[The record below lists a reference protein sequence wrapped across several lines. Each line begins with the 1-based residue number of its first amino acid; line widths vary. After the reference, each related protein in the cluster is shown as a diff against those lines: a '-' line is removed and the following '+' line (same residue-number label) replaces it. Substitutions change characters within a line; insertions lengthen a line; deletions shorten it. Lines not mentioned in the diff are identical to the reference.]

1 MDFGSQG
8 APSDFCST
16 TKSVSSASSKPY
28 TYGGA
33 GGGTGRERGGGG
45 GAEVPASPLAAMLRA
60 SKVRDQEM
68 SMRAGTSNSRNSK
81 RSAAWQALHNA
92 NTELG
97 RLQMLAQTLES
108 YSTKGLND
116 L

>member
-1 MDFGSQG
+1 M
-8 APSDFCST
+8 
-16 TKSVSSASSKPY
+16 
-28 TYGGA
+28 
-33 GGGTGRERGGGG
+33 
-45 GAEVPASPLAAMLRA
+45 PASPLAAMLRA
-60 SKVRDQEM
+60 SKVRDQEI
-68 SMRAGTSNSRNSK
+68 STRAGTSNSK